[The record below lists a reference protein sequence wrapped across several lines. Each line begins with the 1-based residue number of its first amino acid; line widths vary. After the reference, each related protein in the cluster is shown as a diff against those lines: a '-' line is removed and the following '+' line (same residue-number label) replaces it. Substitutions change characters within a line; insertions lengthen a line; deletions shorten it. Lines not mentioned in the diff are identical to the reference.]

1 MMRSCA
7 AAMVI
12 CGLMFVSAA
21 HADVVV
27 SGNAASLTVTA
38 QQAERTA
45 VIAAIVERL
54 NLSVEGRS
62 REAGT
67 IDGRIT
73 GTLSEVL
80 KTVLQSEGY
89 AVAYRDGRPSRISF
103 ASHGGGSDMQTR
115 NTLALPPSEA
125 PVEAPVPS
133 PEPTPV
139 ENESPVASPQPAP
152 AAVVPEAP
160 QHPTGWTPDTPA
172 PDGSPSPHPA
182 DE

>member
-1 MMRSCA
+1 MMQSCA
-7 AAMVI
+7 AALVA
-12 CGLMFVSAA
+12 CGLMSVSAA

-67 IDGRIT
+67 IDGSFT

-80 KTVLQSEGY
+80 NTVLQSEGY

-103 ASHGGGSDMQTR
+103 ASHGGGNDIHTR
-115 NTLALPPSEA
+115 DTLALPPSEA

-139 ENESPVASPQPAP
+139 ESESPVPSLQPAP

-160 QHPTGWTPDTPA
+160 QQPTGWTPDTPA
-172 PDGSPSPHPA
+172 PEGPASPYPVS
-182 DE
+182 D